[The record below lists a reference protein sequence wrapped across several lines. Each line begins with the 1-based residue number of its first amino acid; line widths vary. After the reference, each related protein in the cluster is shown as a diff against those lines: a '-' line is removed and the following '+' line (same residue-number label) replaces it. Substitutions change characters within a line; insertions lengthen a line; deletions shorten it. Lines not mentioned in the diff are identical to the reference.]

1 MHTDL
6 GPARRRLS
14 LLAAL
19 CLLVLLPGALAGCKK
34 APPSADADAKLFAS
48 APPEIKAVWD
58 GALAAIQT
66 NDLGGA
72 FLALR
77 QLRSQPGVTP
87 SQTAAIDAH
96 LKSINLQLATAAQ
109 NGDTNAKQ
117 IFLQLGHPSRRRD
130 P

>member
-6 GPARRRLS
+6 GPARRRLN

-19 CLLVLLPGALAGCKK
+19 GLLLLLPCALAGCKK
-34 APPSADADAKLFAS
+34 APPSADADAKAFVS

-58 GALAAIQT
+58 GALAGIQT
-66 NDLGGA
+66 NDLAEA

-77 QLRSQPGVTP
+77 QLRSQSGVTP
-87 SQTAAIDAH
+87 DQTAAIDAH
-96 LKSINLQLATAAQ
+96 LKSIVLQLATAAQ
-109 NGDTNAKQ
+109 NGDANAKQ
-117 IFLQLGHPSRRRD
+117 MLLQLRGPSRRQG

>member
-6 GPARRRLS
+6 GPARRRLN

-19 CLLVLLPGALAGCKK
+19 CLLLPCALAGCQK
-34 APPSADADAKLFAS
+34 ASPSADADAKLFAS
-48 APPEIKAVWD
+48 AAPEIKAVWD

-77 QLRSQPGVTP
+77 QLRSQSGVTP
-87 SQTAAIDAH
+87 AQTAAIDAH

-109 NGDTNAKQ
+109 NGDTNARQ
-117 IFLQLGHPSRRRD
+117 IFLELGHPSRRRG